1 MLMSLAKSTTVVG
14 SNTLASRILGLV
26 RDVLF
31 ARLFGAG
38 AGMDVFV
45 VAFQIPNFLRR
56 LFAEGAF
63 SQAFVPVLSEYQSRG
78 PHAEVKALAD
88 RVAGTLGVALFL
100 VTLLGIIAAP
110 LFILLF
116 APGFS
121 GKPDKLVLASEML
134 RLMFPYLFFISL
146 TAFAGGILNT
156 YGRFGVPAFTPVF
169 LNLVLIGAAIWLSP
183 LFAEPIHG
191 LAIGVLVAGLVQL
204 AFQLPF
210 LRQIGLLPRPRWGW
224 SHPGVR
230 KIGRLMLPAILG
242 SSVAQIN
249 LIVDRIIASFLVTG
263 SISWLYYSDRLLEF
277 PLGIFAIALATV
289 ILPGLSR
296 RHAEQSM
303 AAFSATL
310 DWALKLVMVIA
321 LPAAVGLFMLA
332 GPMLATLFQYGEF
345 TAADTRMASL
355 SLMAYSVALLGFTLV
370 KVLSPGYFA
379 RQDIRTPV
387 RISIR
392 AMFVNIALNLA
403 IVVPM
408 FRLGIS
414 GAHAGL
420 AAATG
425 LAAIYN
431 ASALY
436 AGLRRTG
443 IYAPGEGWR
452 PLAVRVLLA
461 NLAMAAA
468 LALVAGPLDGW
479 LEATWHVRSLRLA
492 GCIGLGLVVYLA
504 ALLALGLRPR
514 HLRSRPGTPPA
525 SHSV

>member
-1 MLMSLAKSTTVVG
+1 MSLARSTTVVG
-14 SNTLASRILGLV
+14 GNTLASRVLGLA
-26 RDVLF
+26 RDVVF

-63 SQAFVPVLSEYQSRG
+63 SQAFVPVLSEYQAKGS
-78 PHAEVKALAD
+78 HDEVQDLAD
-88 RVAGTLGVALFL
+88 RVAGTLSVALFL
-100 VTLLGIIAAP
+100 VTLLGIVAAP

-116 APGFS
+116 APGFA
-121 GKPDKLVLASEML
+121 GEPDMLALASEML
-134 RLMFPYLFFISL
+134 RLTFPYLFFISL

-169 LNLVLIGAAIWLSP
+169 LNLVLIGAAVWLSP
-183 LFAEPIHG
+183 RFAQPIFA
-191 LAIGVLVAGLVQL
+191 LAVGVLIAGMVQL

-210 LRQIGLLPRPRWGW
+210 LRAIRLLPRPRWGW

-230 KIGRLMLPAILG
+230 KIGKLMLPAILG

-249 LIVDRIIASFLVTG
+249 LIVDRIIASFLVNG
-263 SISWLYYSDRLLEF
+263 SIAWLYYSDRLLEF

-310 DWALKLVMVIA
+310 DWALKLVAVIA
-321 LPAAVGLFMLA
+321 LPAAVGMFMLA
-332 GPMLATLFQYGEF
+332 GPMLATLFQYGVF
-345 TAADTRMASL
+345 AAADTRMAQL
-355 SLMAYSVALLGFTLV
+355 SLMAYSVALVGFTLV
-370 KVLSPGYFA
+370 KVLSPGYFS

-387 RISIR
+387 RVSIR
-392 AMFVNIALNLA
+392 AVFVNIGLNL
-403 IVVPM
+403 IFVVPM
-408 FRLGIS
+408 VVLGIP

-425 LAAIYN
+425 LAAVYN
-431 ASALY
+431 AVALY
-436 AGLRRTG
+436 RGLRSTG
-443 IYAPGEGWR
+443 IYAPGAGWR
-452 PLAVRVLLA
+452 ALAVRVLLA
-461 NLAMAAA
+461 NAAMAAA
-468 LALVAGPLDGW
+468 LWLVAGPL
-479 LEATWHVRSLRLA
+479 EAWMAASWDARTLWLA
-492 GCIGLGLVVYLA
+492 GCIALGLAVYLG
-504 ALLALGLRPR
+504 ALLALGVRPR
-514 HLRSRPGTPPA
+514 HLRSRLGAPPA
-525 SHSV
+525 SRSV

>member
-1 MLMSLAKSTTVVG
+1 MSLARSTTVVG
-14 SNTLASRILGLV
+14 GNTLASRVLGFA
-26 RDVLF
+26 RDVVF

-38 AGMDVFV
+38 PVMDVFV

-63 SQAFVPVLSEYQSRG
+63 SQAFVPVLSEYQARG
-78 PHAEVKALAD
+78 PHEEVKALVD
-88 RVAGTLGVALFL
+88 RVAGTLGVALFF
-100 VTLLGIIAAP
+100 VTLLGILAAP

-121 GKPDKLVLASEML
+121 AKPDQLALASEML
-134 RLMFPYLFFISL
+134 RFTFPYLFFISL

-183 LFAEPIHG
+183 RFAEPIFA
-191 LAIGVLVAGLVQL
+191 LAVGVLIAGMVQL

-210 LRQIGLLPRPRWGW
+210 LHAIRLLPRPRWGW

-230 KIGRLMLPAILG
+230 KIGKLMLPAILG

-249 LIVDRIIASFLVTG
+249 LIVDRIIASFLAAG

-310 DWALKLVMVIA
+310 DWALKLVAVIA

-332 GPMLATLFQYGEF
+332 GPMLATLFQYGVF
-345 TAADTRMASL
+345 GAADTRMAQL
-355 SLMAYSVALLGFTLV
+355 SLMAYSVALVGFTLV
-370 KVLSPGYFA
+370 KVLSPGYFS

-387 RISIR
+387 RVSIR
-392 AMFVNIALNLA
+392 AVFVNIGLNAL

-408 FRLGIS
+408 VVLGIP

-425 LAAIYN
+425 LAAVYN

-436 AGLRRTG
+436 RGLRG
-443 IYAPGEGWR
+443 GGVYAPGTGWR
-452 PLAVRVLLA
+452 ALAVRVLLA

-468 LALVAGPLDGW
+468 LWWIAGPLDAW
-479 LEATWHVRSLRLA
+479 LTATWDARALRLA
-492 GCIGLGLVVYLA
+492 GCIALGLAVYVG
-504 ALLALGLRPR
+504 ALLALGMRPR
-514 HLRSRPGTPPA
+514 HLRSRLGAPPA
-525 SHSV
+525 SRSV

>member
-1 MLMSLAKSTTVVG
+1 MSLAKSTAVVG
-14 SNTLASRILGLV
+14 GMTLISRVLGFV
-26 RDVLF
+26 RDVVL

-63 SQAFVPVLSEYQSRG
+63 SQAFVPVLSEYKTRG
-78 PHAEVKALAD
+78 PHAEVQGIAD
-88 RVAGTLGVALFL
+88 RVAGTLGAVLML
-100 VTLLGIIAAP
+100 VTLLGIVAAP

-121 GKPDKLVLASEML
+121 GDADKLALATDML
-134 RLMFPYLFFISL
+134 RLTFPYLLFISL

-169 LNLVLIGAAIWLSP
+169 LNLVLIGAAIWISP
-183 LFAEPIHG
+183 QFERPIFG
-191 LAIGVLVAGLVQL
+191 LAVGVFLAGLVQL

-210 LRQIGLLPRPRWGW
+210 LRALRLLPRPRWGW
-224 SHPGVR
+224 RHPGVQ
-230 KIGRLMLPAILG
+230 KIFRLMLPAILG

-303 AAFSATL
+303 EAFSATL
-310 DWALKLVMVIA
+310 DWALKLVMAIA
-321 LPAAVGLFMLA
+321 LPAAVGMFMLA

-345 TAADTRMASL
+345 TTADVRMASL
-355 SLMAYSVALLGFTLV
+355 SLMAYSVALVGFTLV
-370 KVLSPGYFA
+370 KVLSPGYFS
-379 RQDIRTPV
+379 RQDTRTPV
-387 RISIR
+387 KVSIR
-392 AMFVNIALNLA
+392 AMLVNIVLNGL

-408 FRLGIS
+408 ILLDIP

-420 AAATG
+420 AVATG

-436 AGLRRTG
+436 HGLQVSG
-443 IYAPGEGWR
+443 IYVPREGWR
-452 PLAVRVLLA
+452 LLALRVLAA
-461 NLAMAAA
+461 NLVMAATLWMA
-468 LALVAGPLDGW
+468 AGPLDAW
-479 LEATWHVRSLRLA
+479 LAASWRWRSLQLT
-492 GCIGLGLVVYLA
+492 GCIALGLAVYLA
-504 ALLALGLRPR
+504 TALALGLRPR
-514 HLRSRPGTPPA
+514 HLRQARGATGPRP
-525 SHSV
+525 SV

>member
-1 MLMSLAKSTTVVG
+1 MSLARSTTVVG
-14 SNTLASRILGLV
+14 GNTLASRILGFV
-26 RDVLF
+26 RDVVL

-63 SQAFVPVLSEYQSRG
+63 SQAFVPVLSEYQARG

-88 RVAGTLGVALFL
+88 RVAGTLGIALFF
-100 VTLLGIIAAP
+100 VTLLGILAAP

-121 GKPDKLVLASEML
+121 GEPDKLALATEML
-134 RLMFPYLFFISL
+134 RLTFPYLFFISL

-156 YGRFGVPAFTPVF
+156 HGRFGVPAFTPVL
-169 LNLVLIGAAIWLSP
+169 LNLALIGAAIWIAP
-183 LFAEPIHG
+183 LFAEPIFG
-191 LAIGVLVAGLVQL
+191 LAIGVFIAGIAQL

-210 LRQIGLLPRPRWGW
+210 LRAVDVLPRPRWGW

-289 ILPGLSR
+289 ILPGLSQ

-310 DWALKLVMVIA
+310 DWALKLVAVIA
-321 LPAAVGLFMLA
+321 VPAAVGMFMLA
-332 GPMLATLFQYGEF
+332 GPMLATLFQYGVF

-355 SLMAYSVALLGFTLV
+355 SLMAYSVALVGFTLV
-370 KVLSPGYFA
+370 KVLSPGYFS

-387 RISIR
+387 RVSIR
-392 AMFVNIALNLA
+392 AMFLNIALNLA

-408 FRLGIS
+408 FRLGIP

-425 LAAIYN
+425 LAAVYN

-436 AGLRRTG
+436 MGLRRTG
-443 IYAPGEGWR
+443 IYTPGDGWR
-452 PLAVRVLLA
+452 WLAIRVLLA
-461 NLAMAAA
+461 NLVMAFA
-468 LALVAGPLDGW
+468 LWLVAGPLDAW
-479 LEATWHVRSLRLA
+479 LEAAWHTRSLRLA
-492 GCIGLGLVVYLA
+492 GCIGLGAAVYLGV
-504 ALLALGLRPR
+504 LLALGLRPR
-514 HLRSRPGTPPA
+514 HLRGRPGAPPG

>member
-1 MLMSLAKSTTVVG
+1 MSHARSTTIVG
-14 SNTLASRILGLV
+14 ANTLASRVLGFA
-26 RDVLF
+26 RDVVF

-38 AGMDVFV
+38 PAMDVFV

-63 SQAFVPVLSEYQSRG
+63 SQAFVPVLSETRSRG
-78 PHAEVKALAD
+78 SHEDVKALAD
-88 RVAGTLGVALFL
+88 RVAGMLGVLLFV
-100 VTLLGIIAAP
+100 VTLFGVLAAP

-121 GKPDKLVLASEML
+121 GEPEMLGLATDML
-134 RLMFPYLFFISL
+134 RLTFPYLFFISL

-156 YGRFGVPAFTPVF
+156 YGKFGVPAFTPVF
-169 LNLVLIGAAIWLSP
+169 LNLALIGAAIWISP
-183 LFAEPIHG
+183 HFEEPIFG
-191 LAIGVLVAGLVQL
+191 VAIGVFVAGVVQL

-210 LRQIGLLPRPRWGW
+210 LRALGLLPRPRWGW

-230 KIGRLMLPAILG
+230 QIGRLMLPAILG

-249 LIVDRIIASFLVTG
+249 LIVDRVIASFLVTG

-277 PLGIFAIALATV
+277 PLGVFGIALATV

-310 DWALKLVMVIA
+310 DWALKLVAVIA
-321 LPAAVGLFMLA
+321 LPAAVGMFMLA

-345 TAADTRMASL
+345 TPADTYMARL
-355 SLMAYSVALLGFTLV
+355 SLMAYSVALVGFTLV
-370 KVLSPGYFA
+370 KVLSPGYFS

-392 AMFVNIALNLA
+392 AMFVNIGLNA
-403 IVVPM
+403 IFVVPM
-408 FRLGIS
+408 ILLEVP

-431 ASALY
+431 ATALY
-436 AGLRRTG
+436 RGLRHTG
-443 IYAPGEGWR
+443 IYTRGAGWR
-452 PLAVRVLLA
+452 ALLIRVLLA
-461 NLAMAAA
+461 NAAMGAA
-468 LALVAGPLDGW
+468 LWFAAGPLDAW
-479 LEATWHVRSLRLA
+479 LEAAWQLRALRLA
-492 GCIGLGLVVYLA
+492 GCIALGLAVYLA
-504 ALLALGLRPR
+504 VLWALGLRPG
-514 HLRSRPGTPPA
+514 HLRSDSGAPGPR
-525 SHSV
+525 HSV

>member
-1 MLMSLAKSTTVVG
+1 MSLAKSTTVVG
-14 SNTLASRILGLV
+14 GNTLASRVLGFV
-26 RDVLF
+26 RDVVL
-31 ARLFGAG
+31 ARMFGAG

-63 SQAFVPVLSEYQSRG
+63 SQAFVPVLSEYQARG

-88 RVAGTLGVALFL
+88 RVAGTLGVVLFL
-100 VTLLGIIAAP
+100 VTALGIVAAP

-121 GKPDKLVLASEML
+121 GEPDKLALASEML
-134 RLMFPYLFFISL
+134 RLTFPYLFFISL

-169 LNLVLIGAAIWLSP
+169 LNLVLISAAVWLSP
-183 LFAEPIHG
+183 QLAEPILG
-191 LAIGVLVAGLVQL
+191 LAVGVFVAGLVQL
-204 AFQLPF
+204 AFQVPF
-210 LRQIGLLPRPRWGW
+210 LRNIGLLPRPRWGW

-230 KIGRLMLPAILG
+230 KIGKLMLPAILG

-249 LIVDRIIASFLVTG
+249 LIVDRVIASFLVTG

-303 AAFSATL
+303 EAFSATL
-310 DWALKLVMVIA
+310 DWALKLVAVIA
-321 LPAAVGLFMLA
+321 LPAAVGMFMLA

-345 TAADTRMASL
+345 TSADTRMASL
-355 SLMAYSVALLGFTLV
+355 SLMAYSVALVGFTLV
-370 KVLSPGYFA
+370 KVLSPGYFS

-387 RISIR
+387 RVSIR
-392 AMFVNIALNLA
+392 AVFVNVVLNLV

-408 FRLGIS
+408 IFLAVP

-431 ASALY
+431 ATALY
-436 AGLRRTG
+436 RGLRGTG
-443 IYAPGEGWR
+443 VYVPGDGWR
-452 PLAVRVLLA
+452 SLAFRVLLA
-461 NLAMAAA
+461 NLAMAIA
-468 LALVAGPLDGW
+468 LWLAAGPLDAW
-479 LEATWHVRSLRLA
+479 LEVAWHARALRLTA
-492 GCIGLGLVVYLA
+492 CISLGLGVYLV
-504 ALLALGLRPR
+504 ALLALGLRPSQ
-514 HLRSRPGTPPA
+514 LRSRPGAPA
-525 SHSV
+525 PRHSV

>member
-1 MLMSLAKSTTVVG
+1 MSLAKSTTIVG
-14 SNTLASRILGLV
+14 GNTFASRILGFA
-26 RDVLF
+26 RDVVL
-31 ARLFGAG
+31 ARMFGAG
-38 AGMDVFV
+38 TGMDVFV
-45 VAFQIPNFLRR
+45 VAFQIPNFFRR

-63 SQAFVPVLSEYQSRG
+63 SQAFVPVLSEYRARG
-78 PHAEVKALAD
+78 AHEEVKALAE
-88 RVAGTLGVALFL
+88 RVAGTLGVVLFFM
-100 VTLLGIIAAP
+100 TLLGVLAAP

-121 GKPDKLVLASEML
+121 GEEAKLALASDML
-134 RLMFPYLFFISL
+134 RLTFPYLFFISL

-156 YGRFGVPAFTPVF
+156 YGKFGVPAFTPVF
-169 LNLVLIGAAIWLSP
+169 LNLVLIGAAVWLSP
-183 LFAEPIHG
+183 RFAEPIFG
-191 LAIGVLVAGLVQL
+191 LAAGVFIAGVIQL

-210 LRQIGLLPRPRWGW
+210 LRAVDLLPRPRWGW
-224 SHPGVR
+224 NHPGVR

-303 AAFSATL
+303 AAFSGTL
-310 DWALKLVMVIA
+310 DWALKLVAVIA
-321 LPAAVGLFMLA
+321 LPAAVGMFLLA

-345 TAADTRMASL
+345 SAADTRMASY
-355 SLMAYSVALLGFTLV
+355 SLMAYSVALVGFTLV
-370 KVLSPGYFA
+370 KVLSPGYFS

-387 RISIR
+387 KVSIR

-408 FRLGIS
+408 VRMGIP

-425 LAAIYN
+425 IAAVYN

-436 AGLRRTG
+436 RGLRTTG
-443 IYAPGEGWR
+443 IYMPGGGWR
-452 PLAVRVLLA
+452 ALAIQVLFA

-468 LALVAGPLDGW
+468 LWMVAGPLDLW
-479 LEATWHVRSLRLA
+479 LDAAWHARALRLV
-492 GCIGLGLVVYLA
+492 GCIGLGIGVYLV

-514 HLRSRPGTPPA
+514 HLRGAAAPRAP

>member
-1 MLMSLAKSTTVVG
+1 MSLARSTTVVG
-14 SNTLASRILGLV
+14 GNTLASRVLGFA
-26 RDVLF
+26 RDVVF

-63 SQAFVPVLSEYQSRG
+63 SQAFVPVLSEYRTRG
-78 PHAEVKALAD
+78 PHEEVQALAD
-88 RVAGTLGVALFL
+88 RVAGTLGVALFF
-100 VTLLGIIAAP
+100 VTLLGIVAAP

-121 GKPDKLVLASEML
+121 AEPDKLALASDML
-134 RLMFPYLFFISL
+134 RVTFPYLFFISL

-156 YGRFGVPAFTPVF
+156 YGKFGVPAFTPVF
-169 LNLVLIGAAIWLSP
+169 LNLVMIGAAIWLSP
-183 LFAEPIHG
+183 LFAEPIFG
-191 LAIGVLVAGLVQL
+191 LAIGVFVAGVVQL

-210 LRQIGLLPRPRWGW
+210 LRAIRLLPRPRWGW
-224 SHPGVR
+224 RHPGVQ
-230 KIGRLMLPAILG
+230 KIGRLMLPALLG

-310 DWALKLVMVIA
+310 DWALKLVAVIA
-321 LPAAVGLFMLA
+321 LPAAVGMFMLA

-355 SLMAYSVALLGFTLV
+355 SLMAYSVALVGFTLV
-370 KVLSPGYFA
+370 KVLSPGYFS

-387 RISIR
+387 RVSIR
-392 AMFVNIALNLA
+392 AVFVNIVLNLA

-408 FRLGIS
+408 LHYGIP

-431 ASALY
+431 AGALY
-436 AGLRRTG
+436 RGLRTTG
-443 IYAPGEGWR
+443 IYLPGRDWR
-452 PLAVRVLLA
+452 ALALRVAGA
-461 NLAMAAA
+461 NLAMLVA
-468 LALVAGPLDGW
+468 LWLVAGPLDAW
-479 LEATWHVRSLRLA
+479 LEASWHARAIRLA
-492 GCIGLGLVVYLA
+492 GCIALGAGVYVG
-504 ALLALGLRPR
+504 ALLALGLRPA
-514 HLRSRPGTPPA
+514 HLRTRPGAPPA

>member
-1 MLMSLAKSTTVVG
+1 MSLAKSTTVVG
-14 SNTLASRILGLV
+14 GNTLASRVLGFA
-26 RDVLF
+26 RDVVF
-31 ARLFGAG
+31 ARMFGAG

-63 SQAFVPVLSEYQSRG
+63 SQAFVPVLAETQSRG
-78 PHAEVKALAD
+78 SHEDVKALAD
-88 RVAGTLGVALFL
+88 RVAGTLGALLFV
-100 VTLLGIIAAP
+100 VTLIGVVAAP

-121 GKPDKLVLASEML
+121 DEPEKLEIASDML
-134 RLMFPYLFFISL
+134 RLTFPYLFFISL

-169 LNLVLIGAAIWLSP
+169 LNLVLIGAAIWISP
-183 LFAEPIHG
+183 RFEDPIFG
-191 LAIGVLVAGLVQL
+191 LAIGVFVAGVVQL
-204 AFQLPF
+204 GFQLPF
-210 LRQIGLLPRPRWGW
+210 LRALGLLPRPRWGW
-224 SHPGVR
+224 NHPGVR
-230 KIGRLMLPAILG
+230 RIGRLMLPAILG

-277 PLGIFAIALATV
+277 PLGIFGIALATV

-310 DWALKLVMVIA
+310 DWALKLVAVIA

-332 GPMLATLFQYGEF
+332 GPMIATLFQYGEF
-345 TAADTRMASL
+345 TPTDTQMARL
-355 SLMAYSVALLGFTLV
+355 SLMAYSVALVGFTLV
-370 KVLSPGYFA
+370 KVLSPGYFS

-387 RISIR
+387 RVSIR
-392 AMFVNIALNLA
+392 AMFVNIGLNLVF
-403 IVVPM
+403 VVPM
-408 FRLGIS
+408 IMLGIP

-436 AGLRRTG
+436 AGLRGTG
-443 IYAPGEGWR
+443 IYVPGEGWR
-452 PLAVRVLLA
+452 ALAVRVVLA
-461 NLAMAAA
+461 NLAMGAA
-468 LALVAGPLDGW
+468 LWLVAGPLEGW
-479 LEATWHVRSLRLA
+479 LAAAWHARGLRLA
-492 GCIGLGLVVYLA
+492 ACIGLGLLVYVG
-504 ALLALGLRPR
+504 ALLALGMRPR
-514 HLRSRPGTPPA
+514 HLRSRPGAPPS

>member
-1 MLMSLAKSTTVVG
+1 MSLARSTTVVG
-14 SNTLASRILGLV
+14 GNTLASRVLGLV
-26 RDVLF
+26 RDVVF

-38 AGMDVFV
+38 PAMDVFV

-63 SQAFVPVLSEYQSRG
+63 SQAFVPVLSETRSRG
-78 PHAEVKALAD
+78 SQEDVKALAD
-88 RVAGTLGVALFL
+88 RVAGTLGALLFV
-100 VTLLGIIAAP
+100 VTLIGVVAAP

-121 GKPDKLVLASEML
+121 GKPEML
-134 RLMFPYLFFISL
+134 GMATDMLRVTFPYLFFISL

-156 YGRFGVPAFTPVF
+156 YGRFAVPAFTPVF
-169 LNLVLIGAAIWLSP
+169 LNLALIGAAIWISP
-183 LFAEPIHG
+183 RFDEPIFG
-191 LAIGVLVAGLVQL
+191 LAIGVFIAGLVQL

-210 LRQIGLLPRPRWGW
+210 LRALGLLPRPRWGW

-249 LIVDRIIASFLVTG
+249 LIVDRIIASFLFSG
-263 SISWLYYSDRLLEF
+263 SISWLYFSDRLLEF

-303 AAFSATL
+303 VAFSATL
-310 DWALKLVMVIA
+310 DWALKLVAVFA
-321 LPAAVGLFMLA
+321 LPAAVGMFMLA

-345 TAADTRMASL
+345 TPADTRMARL
-355 SLMAYSVALLGFTLV
+355 SLMAYSVALVGFTLV
-370 KVLSPGYFA
+370 KVLSPGYFS

-387 RISIR
+387 RVSIR
-392 AMFVNIALNLA
+392 AMFVNIGLNLA
-403 IVVPM
+403 FVVPM
-408 FRLGIS
+408 ILLGIP

-443 IYAPGEGWR
+443 IYQPGDGWR
-452 PLAVRVLLA
+452 VLALRVLLA
-461 NLAMAAA
+461 NLAMAVA
-468 LALVAGPLDGW
+468 LWFVAGPLDDWVVG
-479 LEATWHVRSLRLA
+479 TWHARGLRLA
-492 GCIGLGLVVYLA
+492 ACIGLGFVVYLG

-514 HLRSRPGTPPA
+514 HLRSGPGAPPP

>member
-1 MLMSLAKSTTVVG
+1 MSLSKSTAVVG
-14 SNTLASRILGLV
+14 GNTLASRILGFA
-26 RDVLF
+26 RDVVF

-38 AGMDVFV
+38 MGMDVFV

-63 SQAFVPVLSEYQSRG
+63 SQAFVPVLSEYQSKRS
-78 PHAEVKALAD
+78 HEEVRELAD
-88 RVAGTLGVALFL
+88 RVTGTLAAALFL
-100 VTLLGIIAAP
+100 VTLLGVLAAP
-110 LFILLF
+110 LFIMLF
-116 APGFS
+116 APGYLQETE
-121 GKPDKLVLASEML
+121 KLELGSAML
-134 RLMFPYLFFISL
+134 RLTFPYLFFISL
-146 TAFAGGILNT
+146 TALAGGILNT

-169 LNLVLIGAAIWLSP
+169 LNLVLIGAALWLSP
-183 LFAEPIHG
+183 RFDEPIMG
-191 LAIGVLVAGLVQL
+191 VALGVLFAGLVQL

-210 LRQIGLLPRPRWGW
+210 LRALRLLPRPRWGW
-224 SHPGVR
+224 RHPGVR
-230 KIGRLMLPAILG
+230 RIGKLMLPAILG
-242 SSVAQIN
+242 SSVAQVN

-310 DWALKLVMVIA
+310 DWALKLVLVIA
-321 LPAAVGLFMLA
+321 LPAAVGMFILA

-345 TAADTRMASL
+345 TPYDVRMASL

-387 RISIR
+387 RVSIR
-392 AMFVNIALNLA
+392 AMLLNVGLNIVF
-403 IVVPM
+403 VVPM
-408 FRLGIS
+408 VLLAIP

-425 LAAIYN
+425 LAAVYN

-436 AGLRRTG
+436 RGLRSTG
-443 IYAPGEGWR
+443 VYQPGEGWR
-452 PLAVRVLLA
+452 RLGFQVLAA
-461 NLAMAAA
+461 NFAMAAV
-468 LALVAGPLDGW
+468 LLGLAGPLDDW
-479 LEATWHVRSLRLA
+479 LEAVWHERGLRLA
-492 GCIGLGLVVYLA
+492 GSILAGLAVYA
-504 ALLALGLRPR
+504 VTLLALGLRPQ
-514 HLRSRPGTPPA
+514 HLRGA
-525 SHSV
+525 SAPRHSV

>member
-1 MLMSLAKSTTVVG
+1 MSLARSTTVVG
-14 SNTLASRILGLV
+14 GNTLASRVLGFA
-26 RDVLF
+26 RDVVF

-63 SQAFVPVLSEYQSRG
+63 SQAFVPVLSETRAKGSQ
-78 PHAEVKALAD
+78 AEVKDLAD
-88 RVAGTLGVALFL
+88 RVSGTLGVALFL
-100 VTLLGIIAAP
+100 VTLLGILAAP

-121 GKPDKLVLASEML
+121 AEPDKLALASELL
-134 RLMFPYLFFISL
+134 RWTFPYLFFISL

-156 YGRFGVPAFTPVF
+156 YGKFGVPAFTPVF
-169 LNLVLIGAAIWLSP
+169 LNLVLIGAAIWVSP
-183 LFAEPIHG
+183 RFPEPIFG
-191 LAIGVLVAGLVQL
+191 LAVGVFIAGVVQL

-210 LRQIGLLPRPRWGW
+210 LRALGLLPRPRWGW
-224 SHPGVR
+224 RHPGVR
-230 KIGRLMLPAILG
+230 KIGKLMLPAILG
-242 SSVAQIN
+242 SSVAQVN

-310 DWALKLVMVIA
+310 DWALKLVTVIA
-321 LPAAVGLFMLA
+321 VPAAVGMFMLA

-345 TAADTRMASL
+345 TAFDVRMASL

-370 KVLSPGYFA
+370 KVLSPGYFS

-387 RISIR
+387 RVSIR
-392 AMFVNIALNLA
+392 AMFFNIALNVA
-403 IVVPM
+403 FVVPM
-408 FRLGIS
+408 ILLQIP

-431 ASALY
+431 ATALY
-436 AGLRRTG
+436 RGLRAAG
-443 IYAPGEGWR
+443 VYAPGAGWR
-452 PLAVRVLLA
+452 PLLWQVLLA
-461 NLAMAAA
+461 NLAMVAA
-468 LALVAGPLDGW
+468 LWLVAGPLDGW
-479 LEATWHVRSLRLA
+479 LEAAWQARGLRLA
-492 GCIGLGLVVYLA
+492 GCIGLGAAVYLG

-514 HLRSRPGTPPA
+514 HLRSGSGAPPPA
-525 SHSV
+525 HSV

>member
-1 MLMSLAKSTTVVG
+1 MSLAKSTSVVG
-14 SNTLASRILGLV
+14 ANTLASRILGFA
-26 RDVLF
+26 RDVVF

-78 PHAEVKALAD
+78 PHAEVKVLAD
-88 RVAGTLGVALFL
+88 RVAGTLGLVLFL
-100 VTLLGIIAAP
+100 ITLLGVIAAP

-121 GKPDKLVLASEML
+121 GEPDKLELASDML
-134 RLMFPYLFFISL
+134 RFTFPYLLFISL

-156 YGRFGVPAFTPVF
+156 YGKFGVPSFTPVF
-169 LNLVLIGAAIWLSP
+169 LNLTLIGAAIWLSP
-183 LFAEPIHG
+183 LFEEPIFG
-191 LAIGVLVAGLVQL
+191 LAIGVLLAGLVQL

-210 LRQIGLLPRPRWGW
+210 LRALGLLPRPRWGW
-224 SHPGVR
+224 HHPGVR

-296 RHAEQSM
+296 RHAEKSM

-310 DWALKLVMVIA
+310 DWALKLVAVFA

-345 TAADTRMASL
+345 TAFDTRMARY
-355 SLMAYSVALLGFTLV
+355 SLMAYSVALVAFTLV

-392 AMFVNIALNLA
+392 ALLVNIALNLL

-408 FRLGIS
+408 FRMGLPA
-414 GAHAGL
+414 AHAGL
-420 AAATG
+420 ATATG
-425 LAAIYN
+425 LAAVYN
-431 ASALY
+431 ATALY
-436 AGLRRTG
+436 MGLRRAG
-443 IYAPGEGWR
+443 IYVPGDGWR

-461 NLAMAAA
+461 NIAMAVA
-468 LALVAGPLDGW
+468 LGVVAGPLDAW
-479 LEATWHVRSLRLA
+479 LDAAWHARALRLA
-492 GCIGLGLVVYLA
+492 GSVALGLIVYLLS
-504 ALLALGLRPR
+504 LLALGLRPR
-514 HLRSRPGTPPA
+514 HLRSRSGAPPG

>member
-1 MLMSLAKSTTVVG
+1 MSLAKSTTVVG
-14 SNTLASRILGLV
+14 GNTLASRVLGFA
-26 RDVLF
+26 RDVVF
-31 ARLFGAG
+31 ARMFGAG

-63 SQAFVPVLSEYQSRG
+63 SQAFVPVLAETQSRG
-78 PHAEVKALAD
+78 SHEDVKVLAD
-88 RVAGTLGVALFL
+88 RVAGTLGALLFL
-100 VTLLGIIAAP
+100 VTLVGVVAAP

-121 GKPDKLVLASEML
+121 DDPEKLGIASDML
-134 RLMFPYLFFISL
+134 RLTFPYLFFISL

-169 LNLVLIGAAIWLSP
+169 LNLVLIAAAIWISP
-183 LFAEPIHG
+183 RFEDPIFG
-191 LAIGVLVAGLVQL
+191 LAIGVFVAGIVQL
-204 AFQLPF
+204 GFQLPF
-210 LRQIGLLPRPRWGW
+210 LRALGLLPRPRWGW
-224 SHPGVR
+224 HHPGVR
-230 KIGRLMLPAILG
+230 RIGRLMLPAILG

-249 LIVDRIIASFLVTG
+249 LIVDRVIASFLVTG

-277 PLGIFAIALATV
+277 PLGIFGIALATV

-296 RHAEQSM
+296 RHAERSM

-310 DWALKLVMVIA
+310 DWALKLVAVIA
-321 LPAAVGLFMLA
+321 LPAAVGLFILA
-332 GPMLATLFQYGEF
+332 GPMIATLFQYGEF
-345 TAADTRMASL
+345 TPTDTQMARL
-355 SLMAYSVALLGFTLV
+355 SLMAYSVALVGFTLV
-370 KVLSPGYFA
+370 KVLSPGYFS

-387 RISIR
+387 RVSIR
-392 AMFVNIALNLA
+392 AMFVNIGLNVVF
-403 IVVPM
+403 VVPM
-408 FRLGIS
+408 IMLGIP

-436 AGLRRTG
+436 AGLRGTG
-443 IYAPGEGWR
+443 IYVPGEGWR
-452 PLAVRVLLA
+452 ALTVRVLLA
-461 NLAMAAA
+461 NLAMGVA
-468 LALVAGPLDGW
+468 LWLVAGPLDGW
-479 LEATWHVRSLRLA
+479 LAAAWHARGLRLA
-492 GCIGLGLVVYLA
+492 ACIGLGLVVYVG
-504 ALLALGLRPR
+504 ALLALGMRPR
-514 HLRSRPGTPPA
+514 HLRSRPGAPPS

>member
-1 MLMSLAKSTTVVG
+1 MSLAKSTTIVG
-14 SNTLASRILGLV
+14 GNTLASRVLGFV
-26 RDVLF
+26 RDVVL

-38 AGMDVFV
+38 VGMDVFV

-88 RVAGTLGVALFL
+88 RVAGTLGVVLFL
-100 VTLLGIIAAP
+100 VTMLGIVAAP

-121 GKPDKLVLASEML
+121 GEPDKLALASDML
-134 RLMFPYLFFISL
+134 RVTFPYLFFISL

-169 LNLVLIGAAIWLSP
+169 LNLVLIGAAVWLSP
-183 LFAEPIHG
+183 YFAEPIFA
-191 LAIGVLVAGLVQL
+191 LAVGVFVAGLVQL
-204 AFQLPF
+204 AFQVPF
-210 LRQIGLLPRPRWGW
+210 LRGIGLLPRPRWGW
-224 SHPGVR
+224 THPGVR
-230 KIGRLMLPAILG
+230 KIGKLMLPAILG

-303 AAFSATL
+303 EAFSATL
-310 DWALKLVMVIA
+310 DWALRLVAVIA
-321 LPAAVGLFMLA
+321 LPAAVGMFMLA

-345 TAADTRMASL
+345 SAFDTRMASL

-370 KVLSPGYFA
+370 KVLSPGYFS

-387 RISIR
+387 RVSIR
-392 AMFVNIALNLA
+392 AVFVNIVLNLV

-408 FRLGIS
+408 ILLAIP

-436 AGLRRTG
+436 RGLRSTG
-443 IYAPGEGWR
+443 IFVPGAGWR
-452 PLAVRVLLA
+452 PLAVRVVLA
-461 NLAMAAA
+461 NLAMGGA
-468 LALVAGPLDGW
+468 LWWAAGPLEPW
-479 LEATWHVRSLRLA
+479 LAAAWHARGLRLTA
-492 GCIGLGLVVYLA
+492 CIALGLGVYLA
-504 ALLALGLRPR
+504 ALFALGLRPSQ
-514 HLRSRPGTPPA
+514 LRGGRGAPLPR
-525 SHSV
+525 HSV